1 MSDGRYNVR
10 NDGSLAARLL
20 VELNESVAPAGG
32 LATEV
37 TLAAL
42 LAAAATETT
51 LADLLA
57 AAATEPTLASILL
70 SLGTSSAETGTV
82 RHTTTPSKMDGATGA
97 IEVDKRGSAFANLSW
112 SSQRTIVLSAAGTV
126 SSTYADSLPEG
137 ACDGIECDTD
147 SVYVYGQFRESVDLV
162 SRNPFAWTLGAGW
175 NFAMFP
181 IPPFLEAVFVHTP
194 GNTAD
199 LELPVD
205 ATNPILVG
213 IGYALCYTIGNCTAG
228 TCTEKLGTAAG
239 SARSANGTYLIALTA
254 ATNGKLIFTP
264 SILFDGYIVIRN
276 IYVCPRVL
284 LPSAG
289 VPKAASLV
297 RILGTAT
304 KAAPV
309 TLVASPTTQIVNA
322 IWYRRAGAVE
332 VT

>member
-112 SSQRTIVLSAAGTV
+112 SCQRTIVLSTAGTV
-126 SSTYADSLPEG
+126 AATYTDALTEG

-162 SRNPFAWTLGAGW
+162 YSRNPAVSWTLGAGW
-175 NFAMFP
+175 AQVG
-181 IPPFLEAVFVHTP
+181 ITSVVRHTP

-199 LELPVD
+199 LELPVS
-205 ATNPILVG
+205 ATVPILVG
-213 IGYALCYTIGNCTAG
+213 MGYAVVYTVSGRTAG
-228 TCTEKLGTAAG
+228 TVTEKLGTGAG
-239 SARSANGTYLIALTA
+239 SGRITNATFLIAITA

-264 SILFDGYIVIRN
+264 DTNFDGSIDLAS
-276 IYVCPRVL
+276 IYVCRRVL
-284 LPSAG
+284 LPSSG

-309 TLVASPTTQIVNA
+309 TLVASPTTQVVNA